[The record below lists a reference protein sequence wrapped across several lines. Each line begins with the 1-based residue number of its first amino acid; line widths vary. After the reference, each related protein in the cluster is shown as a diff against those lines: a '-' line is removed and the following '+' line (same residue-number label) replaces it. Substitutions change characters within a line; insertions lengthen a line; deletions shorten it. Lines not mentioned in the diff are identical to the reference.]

1 MRDRKYSDEQFE
13 QAVRKNSPASTSEVA
28 ETVDCTRQL
37 ADTRLKEL
45 VESTELEH
53 KQIAKVSVWYYE
65 CR

>member
-13 QAVRKNSPASTSEVA
+13 EAVKDHSPASTSEVA
-28 ETVDCTRQL
+28 ETVGCTRQL

-45 VESTELEH
+45 AESTELEH

-65 CR
+65 CK